1 MIQSLGFLKVA
12 QNVVLEPTVAS
23 MFPLFLFSFINDLT
37 GLFPFALAIAGQLL
51 FIKQAF
57 TLAFAAKLL
66 VFVAVPVGVGSALG
80 SVPLYL
86 VAYYGGKPV
95 INKLRR
101 YIKFSWEDVEKVK
114 SKFSGTWY
122 DEIIFLL
129 LRCTPVLPSFP
140 MDVAGGILQ
149 MRFLPFFVLT
159 IVGSI
164 IRMMI
169 TLIIFGIGMQGL
181 SQL

>member
-1 MIQSLGFLKVA
+1 MLASLGFIKVA
-12 QNVVLEPTVAS
+12 QDVVLNPSVS
-23 MFPLFLFSFINDLT
+23 SILPLFLFSFANDLT

-51 FIKQAF
+51 FLKSSFTVAF
-57 TLAFAAKLL
+57 MAKLL

-86 VAYYGGKPV
+86 IAYFGGKPV

-122 DEIIFLL
+122 DEVIFFL

-140 MDVAGGILQ
+140 VDIAGGILQ
-149 MRFLPFFVLT
+149 MRFLPFIVLT

-164 IRMMI
+164 IRMMV

>member
-1 MIQSLGFLKVA
+1 MIDSLKVA
-12 QNVVLEPTVAS
+12 QDVILDPSVAS
-23 MFPLFLFSFINDLT
+23 VVPLLLFSFLNDLT
-37 GLFPFALAIAGQLL
+37 GLFPFALAIAGQLIFL
-51 FIKQAF
+51 KSAF
-57 TLAFAAKLL
+57 TMAFAAKLL

-86 VAYYGGKPV
+86 AAYFGGKPL

-101 YIKFSWEDVEKVK
+101 YIKFSWDDVEKVK
-114 SKFSGTWY
+114 SRFSGTWY
-122 DEIIFLL
+122 DEVIFLL

-169 TLIIFGIGMQGL
+169 TLVIFGIGMQGL